1 MALHYYYIASI
12 GLSIYRKVLITP
24 SGDGKVK
31 AALTQWSIAFYDLN
45 RKKLYS
51 VYLVK
56 SAYVSF
62 VINAKCIHQEALHV
76 WDKATTTV
84 ALLFSPKKAFPS

>member
-31 AALTQWSIAFYDLN
+31 AALTQGSIAFYDLN
-45 RKKLYS
+45 RKKLYTIM
-51 VYLVK
+51 YLVPK
-56 SAYVSF
+56 RQVSLHF
-62 VINAKCIHQEALHV
+62 LCNKCKIYTLGGAACLG
-76 WDKATTTV
+76 
-84 ALLFSPKKAFPS
+84 